1 MQKRY
6 SQMSREELLQESSR
20 LLEENE
26 RLYKEGRMSEANIAK
41 QKYYFCLS
49 YLRDPKEIESGKV
62 YEIQGEKDTFL
73 VEYLNGVMAWGYR
86 NGDTSQ
92 ELDALP
98 IGQLSEKKE
107 GSCSHSHCGCSHH

>member
-1 MQKRY
+1 MQKRF
-6 SQMSREELLQESSR
+6 SEMSREELLQESER
-20 LLEENE
+20 LLKENE

-49 YLRDPKEIESGKV
+49 YLKDPKEIESGKV
-62 YEIQGEKDTFL
+62 YQIQGEKDTFL

-98 IGQLSEKKE
+98 IGQLMEENKTNS
-107 GSCSHSHCGCSHH
+107 SHCGCSDDMA